1 MRRLAPST
9 CRQRASQ
16 LRRFAE
22 WLDGP
27 GAGAASLADAV
38 DAYAESRFR
47 AGASVATVAGD
58 LGAIRWYAGA
68 SGIEAAASL
77 GAASLGDAKR
87 DHDRRRRGRGQAAA
101 LRWAAADQVAR
112 RAARDGTPKGL
123 RDAAL
128 VAVASD
134 LCARVSEVAALRV
147 RDVTTAGDG
156 SAALDVW
163 SVKTGTA
170 RTGYLRAS
178 TVRRVRAWDRCGRDR
193 QRVAALPVD
202 GPVGPGQAAATGHAA
217 ASRRGRDPE
226 PGRRRRN
233 RPGLRTLAPGRGRRL
248 HGTARGQSRSDAAS
262 RGVAVAGHA
271 RPLRPPGVR
280 QPGSRRHPPAG
291 RPMGVAGALIAGA
304 RGRAPERCRL
314 PMARALA

>member
-1 MRRLAPST
+1 MLESPAGPVGASRRSTAAQDRRGSVRGFGRLRGCARGCPSGRNAGAT
-9 CRQRASQ
+9 NARVSRAGRSP
-16 LRRFAE
+16 RRSRPRAASALPSCGASPNG
-22 WLDGP
+22 LDGP

-156 SAALDVW
+156 SAAVDVW

-178 TVRRVRAWDRCGRDR
+178 TVRRVRAWTD
-193 QRVAALPVD
+193 AAGIGNGSPLFPKRK
-202 GPVGPGQAAATGHAA
+202 GCRYARSSAATF
-217 ASRRGRDPE
+217 
-226 PGRRRRN
+226 
-233 RPGLRTLAPGRGRRL
+233 
-248 HGTARGQSRSDAAS
+248 
-262 RGVAVAGHA
+262 
-271 RPLRPPGVR
+271 
-280 QPGSRRHPPAG
+280 
-291 RPMGVAGALIAGA
+291 
-304 RGRAPERCRL
+304 
-314 PMARALA
+314 

>member
-1 MRRLAPST
+1 MCQPRRPFRSVMSFSIAIRSARPSPCLRESAGPVAAAAGTRLRSRRSTAAQDRRGSVRGFGRLRGCARGCPSGRNAGATNARVSRAGRSTAPLTST

-68 SGIEAAASL
+68 SGSEAAASL

-128 VAVASD
+128 VA
-134 LCARVSEVAALRV
+134 
-147 RDVTTAGDG
+147 
-156 SAALDVW
+156 
-163 SVKTGTA
+163 
-170 RTGYLRAS
+170 
-178 TVRRVRAWDRCGRDR
+178 
-193 QRVAALPVD
+193 
-202 GPVGPGQAAATGHAA
+202 
-217 ASRRGRDPE
+217 
-226 PGRRRRN
+226 
-233 RPGLRTLAPGRGRRL
+233 
-248 HGTARGQSRSDAAS
+248 
-262 RGVAVAGHA
+262 GHA
-271 RPLRPPGVR
+271 RPLRPPGGR
-280 QPGSRRHPPAG
+280 QPGSRRHPPADRSDWSSSV
-291 RPMGVAGALIAGA
+291 RPSSKSRVLVTSTS
-304 RGRAPERCRL
+304 R
-314 PMARALA
+314 